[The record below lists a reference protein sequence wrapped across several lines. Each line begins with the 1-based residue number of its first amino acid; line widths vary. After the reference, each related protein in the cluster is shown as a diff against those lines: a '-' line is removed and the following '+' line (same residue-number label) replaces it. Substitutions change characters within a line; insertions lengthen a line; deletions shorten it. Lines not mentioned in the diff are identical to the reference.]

1 MIFSCQKKVDVAV
14 SKNIYLST
22 KIPYEIE
29 DDSLRI
35 LHLPDSLRQTSDL
48 NGLMVISIYVSDTQ
62 HIDGINLHILKI
74 YNKDSSEIVSFINE
88 YLFPIPLQ
96 EYPDSIK
103 PYVTYALSYASKL
116 KVSLTSE
123 IKHKAKYM
131 LSIMRR
137 LE

>member
-1 MIFSCQKKVDVAV
+1 MKIIIILLYIIMIFSCQKKVDVAV

-88 YLFPIPLQ
+88 YLFPFLFKNTLIP
-96 EYPDSIK
+96 SN
-103 PYVTYALSYASKL
+103 
-116 KVSLTSE
+116 
-123 IKHKAKYM
+123 HM
-131 LSIMRR
+131 
-137 LE
+137 